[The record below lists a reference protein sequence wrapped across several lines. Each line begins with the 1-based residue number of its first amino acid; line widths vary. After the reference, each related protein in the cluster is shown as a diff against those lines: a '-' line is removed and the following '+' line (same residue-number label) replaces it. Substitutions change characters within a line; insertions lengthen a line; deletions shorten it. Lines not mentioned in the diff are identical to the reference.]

1 MESFFSPQGL
11 ELSKENF
18 ISLYSEIYF
27 YKNRNLALEQKM
39 EKLLYCDSLSADDIF
54 EILCWKTG
62 SANAD
67 TQSRTI
73 KTQYITIQT
82 TPIEV
87 LLAGKKPQVHEP
99 EVAKALFE
107 KISQFDGIGSVYAIT
122 LLHFLSCGEWP
133 IYDRFAHLALL
144 AIAQSLGIPSIITDA
159 ELASLFHANAA
170 RVFDDYMQYQRLLH
184 TFFGDAYKEDRNID
198 RALWAYGHLF
208 NESKE
213 NKIRI
218 KQ

>member
-1 MESFFSPQGL
+1 MKFFFSPQGV

-18 ISLYSEIYF
+18 ISLYSDIYF

-39 EKLLYCDSLSADDIF
+39 EKLLYCDSLSGDDIF

-107 KISQFDGIGSVYAIT
+107 KISEVDGIGSVYAIT
-122 LLHFLSCGEWP
+122 LLHFASCGEWP

-144 AIAQSLGIPSIITDA
+144 AIDQERDFLSIITDS
-159 ELASLFHANAA
+159 ELGKAFHANAK
-170 RVFDDYMQYQRLLH
+170 RTFDDYRQYVNLLG
-184 TFFGDAYKEDRNID
+184 TYFGGTYKMDRNID

-213 NKIRI
+213 NKNRM
-218 KQ
+218 

>member
-82 TPIEV
+82 TPIGV

-122 LLHFLSCGEWP
+122 LLHFLSCGE
-133 IYDRFAHLALL
+133 YLRRACGDQYHRSSHRSRHRTAGAHDL
-144 AIAQSLGIPSIITDA
+144 AQSACRG
-159 ELASLFHANAA
+159 
-170 RVFDDYMQYQRLLH
+170 
-184 TFFGDAYKEDRNID
+184 
-198 RALWAYGHLF
+198 
-208 NESKE
+208 
-213 NKIRI
+213 
-218 KQ
+218 